1 MSLRALVVEKLHPPL
16 DVISE
21 HLFGRAVTRA
31 PFFAAC
37 WILLLLG
44 PGAAIGAGTFYVDN
58 SSASCS
64 SSGPG
69 TEALPYCTIS
79 AAVAAQHGPGTTIL
93 VKPGTYRE
101 MVTINFSGAVG
112 NPFVIKALGG
122 PVIVDGTDDY
132 SSTSK
137 WTRYTGNI
145 YLAST
150 VSTAPSQVFVDGT
163 RLSASTASPAFLAA
177 NSFVWVSGQGLYVN
191 IGGPNPGT
199 RTTLVGKRAS
209 AFYITSRT
217 YVTIDGFTVTHCDD
231 KAIRLG
237 SSSNFVTIRNNTCTW
252 NYRYG
257 IYVAGCSNVL
267 IEKNSVSDNADHG
280 IMVTTSSTTGS
291 RNCVIQDNESF
302 RNAHQTIRRAVGIL
316 IYGSPANVIQR
327 NRLHDNQDSGVQIE
341 TGSDS
346 CVSIQNRSW
355 NNGDHGFDQL
365 YASAVSHIGDVSYG
379 NFKDGFSIEGIA
391 PNAKVY
397 NCIAVDNGVATNEF
411 NLWVNDSSAA
421 GFAGDYNI
429 FWNPTS
435 RPPVK
440 FFNTQYATL
449 SAYTAAT
456 GQDAHSTQADPRFVN
471 APSGDFHVMG
481 GSPAIDAA
489 NSGVANWPATDAE
502 GTPRSDDP
510 STPNTGAGPVPYA
523 DRGALEFFVNIPPQ
537 AALTATPSAGVAP
550 LAVTLDASGSSDL
563 DGTIASYQFDFGDG
577 SVAGPQPQATAAHTY
592 AIGSWDA
599 TVTVTDNGGAT
610 ASASVHVS
618 SSASLEPNGTIDSPT
633 GNVTIYAGQGV
644 NLTGTA
650 SDPDGNLPLSF
661 LWNLGGGAANQTV
674 EDPGPVIFNTP
685 GSYSLS
691 FIVTDATGVSDQ
703 TPDVRTVTVQPAP
716 TGQAPDEVHWTFI
729 GQTSV
734 TFDWRG
740 FDTTIRYGLTSS
752 YGQTAAGVTPSP
764 IPFSSPGP
772 FWEAKL
778 TGLQENT
785 TYHYSIGSGADHTFH
800 TPPPRGTSDFTV
812 FVEGDIGASIQY
824 PRMAVIQSQ
833 IAAEHPAFVFPVG
846 DLSYANEFSQA
857 SVDAHFNDVMV
868 WSQDAAYMV
877 AWGNHEW
884 ESATDDLRNY
894 KGRIDLPNPQ
904 TSPGSPTISCCGE
917 DWYWFDYGNVRFIAY
932 PEPFTTGTWSSW
944 NTAAGALMDQAQSD
958 PAIKFIVTF
967 GHRPAYS
974 SGIHPGDAT
983 LKGYLDALGAAHT
996 KYVLNLNG
1004 HSHDYERSYPQNGV
1018 VHITSGG
1025 GGAHLEE
1032 SGDSTCLW
1040 PGGCPPPSWSAYRA
1054 MHHGVLRMHVS
1065 STRILLEFIC
1075 GPPGGA
1081 ANGNLNDV
1089 TCTQGS
1095 VMDSYVIGDLRPV
1108 VTAPASA
1115 SVPENSQLTVN
1126 VTASDP
1132 DGEAI
1137 TSLTASGLPSGAAFA
1152 AGSGNTTGALTW
1164 TPGYSE
1170 AGSYTVTFTAS
1181 NVLSGSTNTAIT
1193 VSNVDRAPVMTSPAT
1208 VSVDE
1213 NQPLTVNVS
1222 ASDLDGDA
1230 ISSLTASGL
1239 PSGAAFAAG
1248 SGNTTGTLTWTPG
1261 YSQAG
1266 SYTVTF
1272 AANNALSGSSS
1283 TVITVN
1289 NVDRAPYVTAPP
1301 TAGVAVGNSL
1311 TLNITA
1317 GDLDGDTI
1325 GSLTAS
1331 GVPSGATFAAG
1342 PGNTTGTLTWAPAD
1356 SDIGDHAVTFTA
1368 TNGLTASATTTITVH
1383 GMNHPPVVTAPAT
1396 LTEETLTPFTLNVT
1410 ASDADGEAI
1419 ASLTASPL
1427 PGDATFTAG
1436 AGNASGTMS
1445 WTPKS
1450 SDVGTYDV
1458 TFTAT
1463 NSLTASA
1470 TTSITIVPRRA
1481 PTVTSPATATVAENS
1496 ALTVGV
1502 TASDPNGDAITSLTA
1517 SGLPAGATFAAGSGN
1532 TSGTM
1537 SWTPSYTQAG
1547 TYNVTFTA
1555 TSTVSGSSTTA
1566 ITVTNVDRAPVVTAP
1581 ATATGRAGTTITVN
1595 VGASDPD
1602 SDAITSLAAT
1612 GPAGSSFTPGP
1623 GYTTGTFA
1631 WTPTASDVGT
1641 SIVTFTA
1648 ANAMS
1653 GTAATTITVQPAN
1666 QSPTARLLATP
1677 SSGNEP
1683 LQVTLDASGSSD
1695 PDGSIASY
1703 RFDCGDGTIIGPQ
1716 AGAVIGHTFL
1726 VGNWTATV
1734 TVTDNGG
1741 VTGSASTPIAVALS
1755 PNLAKN
1761 PSFEANTNNW
1771 VAQANCI
1778 LSRVAGGYDGSY
1790 AAQLAATGGSKTSF
1804 GINDHPD
1811 CVPAVSAGGITYR
1824 FSAWVRSAS
1833 NAGLAKIRV
1842 GEYKVSTGSLIKE
1855 VITPGVTLS
1864 PTWQLV
1870 TLDYVTVGGPTTT
1883 TLDFWIKDYPLVAGE
1898 TFQVD
1903 NVSVRNVP
1911 GSPPL
1916 AASLPEQP
1924 EAQADVSAP
1933 SLVPRLNPNPT
1944 RSEATLSFVT
1954 SRPGRLRVDIFD
1966 VAGRRVRELV
1976 NDAEVPAGAHQMRF
1990 DGRDK
1995 NGHRL
2000 GTGIYFYRIDARE
2013 GVRLGRFV
2021 MLR

>member
-1 MSLRALVVEKLHPPL
+1 MSRRALGVEKHLLL
-16 DVISE
+16 DVISV
-21 HLFGRAVTRA
+21 HPSGRIVRSLACLAV
-31 PFFAAC
+31 C
-37 WILLLLG
+37 WMLLLLG

-58 SSASCS
+58 TSASCS
-64 SSGPG
+64 NTGPG
-69 TEALPYCTIS
+69 TEAQPYCTIS
-79 AAVAAQHGPGTTIL
+79 AAIATRNGPGTTIL
-93 VKPGTYRE
+93 VKPGIYRE
-101 MVTINFSGAVG
+101 MATINFSGAAG

-122 PVIVDGTDDY
+122 PVIVDGSDDY
-132 SSTSK
+132 SGTSK
-137 WTRYTGNI
+137 WSSYTGNV
-145 YLAST
+145 YLASAVT
-150 VSTAPSQVFVDGT
+150 TAPSQVFVDGT
-163 RLSASTASPAFLAA
+163 RLSVSTASPAFLAT

-191 IGGPNPGT
+191 IGGPNPGS

-209 AFYITSRT
+209 AFYITGRS
-217 YVTIDGFTVTHCDD
+217 YVTIDGFTTTHCDD

-237 SSSNFVTIRNNTCTW
+237 SSSNFVTIRNNTCTL

-257 IYVAGCSNVL
+257 IYVTGCNNVL

-280 IMVTTSSTTGS
+280 IVLTNSTSGGS
-291 RNCVIQDNESF
+291 RNCTIQDNESF
-302 RNAHQTIRRAVGIL
+302 RNAHQTIRRAVGIRV
-316 IYGSPANVIQR
+316 YGSPANVIQR

-341 TGSDS
+341 AGSDS

-365 YASAVSHIGDVSYG
+365 YASGVSHIGDVSYG

-397 NCIAVDNGVATNEF
+397 NCIAIDNGLTTNEF
-411 NLWVNDSSAA
+411 DLWVNDSSAA

-429 FWNPTS
+429 FWNSSS
-435 RPPVK
+435 RPAVK
-440 FFNTQYATL
+440 FINTQYATL
-449 SAYTAAT
+449 GAYTAAT
-456 GQDAHSTQADPRFVN
+456 GQDAHSTQADPRFVSP
-471 APSGDFHVMG
+471 PSGDFHLQA

-489 NSGVANWPATDAE
+489 NSGVPNWPATDAE
-502 GTPRSDDP
+502 GTARRDDP
-510 STPNTGAGPVPYA
+510 TIADTGAGPVPYA
-523 DRGALEFFVNIPPQ
+523 DRGALEFFSNIPPR
-537 AALTATPSAGVAP
+537 ATLTATPASGVAP

-563 DGTIASYQFDFGDG
+563 DGTIVSYQFDFGDG
-577 SVAGPQPQATAAHTY
+577 SGVGPQPQATAAHTY
-592 AIGSWDA
+592 ANGSWNA

-610 ASASVHVS
+610 ATASAHVG
-618 SSASLEPNGTIDSPT
+618 SSASLEPNGTIDSPN
-633 GNVTIYAGQGV
+633 GNVTIYAGQAV
-644 NLTGTA
+644 NLLGTA
-650 SDPDGNLPLSF
+650 SDPDGNLPLSL

-685 GSYSLS
+685 GSYTVS

-703 TPDVRTVTVQPAP
+703 TPDVRTITVQPAP

-740 FDTTIRYGLTSS
+740 YDSTIRYGLTPS
-752 YGQTAAGVTPSP
+752 YGQIATGATPAP

-772 FWEAKL
+772 FWEARL
-778 TGLQENT
+778 SGLQENT
-785 TYHYSIGSGADHTFH
+785 TYHYSIGSGLDHTFH
-800 TPPPRGTSDFTV
+800 TSPPRGTSDFTV
-812 FVEGDIGASIQY
+812 FVEGDIGASTQF
-824 PRMAVIQSQ
+824 PRMAVVQSQ
-833 IAAEHPAFVFPVG
+833 IAAGQPAFVVPVG
-846 DLSYANEFSQA
+846 DLTYGNEFGQA
-857 SVDAHFNDVMV
+857 SVDQHFNDVMV
-868 WSQDAAYMV
+868 WSQDAAYMP

-884 ESATDDLRNY
+884 DTANDDLRNV
-894 KGRIDLPNPQ
+894 KGRFELPNPQ
-904 TSPGSPTISCCGE
+904 TSPGSPSCCGE
-917 DWYWFDYGNVRFIAY
+917 DWYWFDYGNVRFIGY
-932 PEPFTTGTWSSW
+932 PEPYTMGTWSSW
-944 NTAAGALMDQAQSD
+944 NTVAGGLMDQAQSD
-958 PAIKFIVTF
+958 PAIRFIVTF

-974 SGIHPGDAT
+974 SGSHPGEPT
-983 LKGYLDALGAAHT
+983 LKGYLDALGAAHN

-1004 HSHDYERSYPQNGV
+1004 HSHDYERSYPQSGV
-1018 VHITSGG
+1018 VHVTVGT

-1040 PGGCPPPSWSAYRA
+1040 PGGCPRPSWSAFRA
-1054 MHHGVLRMHVS
+1054 MHHGSLRMS
-1065 STRILLEFIC
+1065 ITASRIRLDYIC
-1075 GPPGGA
+1075 GPAGGA

-1089 TCTQGS
+1089 TCTEGS
-1095 VMDSYVIGDLRPV
+1095 VLDSYLVGDLRPV
-1108 VTAPASA
+1108 VTAPATA
-1115 SVPENSQLTVN
+1115 SVSENSQLAMN

-1137 TSLTASGLPSGAAFA
+1137 TSLTASGVPAGATFA
-1152 AGSGNTTGALTW
+1152 AGPDNTAGTLTW
-1164 TPGYSE
+1164 TPSYSQ

-1181 NVLSGSTNTAIT
+1181 NVLSASANTVIT
-1193 VSNVDRAPVMTSPAT
+1193 VNNVDRAPVLTVPAT
-1208 VSVDE
+1208 ASVDE
-1213 NQPLTVNVS
+1213 NLALTENVA
-1222 ASDLDGDA
+1222 ASDPDGDP

-1239 PSGAAFAAG
+1239 PAGAAFAAG

-1272 AANNALSGSSS
+1272 TASNALSGSAN

-1289 NVDRAPYVTAPP
+1289 NVDRAPVVTAPP
-1301 TAGVAVGNSL
+1301 TAAAVVGK
-1311 TLNITA
+1311 TFKLNITA
-1317 GDLDGDTI
+1317 VDPDGEAI

-1342 PGNTTGTLTWAPAD
+1342 PGNTTGTLTWSPTK
-1356 SDIGDHAVTFTA
+1356 SDVGEYDVTFTA
-1368 TNGLTASATTTITVH
+1368 TNNLTASATTAITVSEK
-1383 GMNHPPVVTAPAT
+1383 NHPPVVTAPGT
-1396 LTEETLTPFTLNVT
+1396 LTEPTLAPFTVNVT
-1410 ASDADGEAI
+1410 ASDPDGEAI
-1419 ASLTASPL
+1419 NSLTASGL
-1427 PGDATFTAG
+1427 PGGATFTVG
-1436 AGNASGTMS
+1436 PGNTSGTMS
-1445 WTPKS
+1445 WTPQS
-1450 SDVGTYDV
+1450 GVEGNYRV
-1458 TFTAT
+1458 TFTAA

-1470 TTSITIVPRRA
+1470 TTAIRIVTSGA
-1481 PTVTSPATATVAENS
+1481 PAVTSPATATVAENS
-1496 ALTVGV
+1496 LLTVNV
-1502 TASDPNGDAITSLTA
+1502 TASDPNGDPIASLAA
-1517 SGLPAGATFAAGSGN
+1517 SGLPPGATFTAGSGN

-1547 TYNVTFTA
+1547 TYNVTFIA
-1555 TSTVSGSSTTA
+1555 SNALSDTSTTE

-1581 ATATGRAGTTITVN
+1581 ATASGRALTAITVN

-1602 SDAITSLAAT
+1602 SEAITSLAAA
-1612 GPAGSSFTPGP
+1612 GPSGSSFTPGP
-1623 GYTTGTFA
+1623 GNTTGTFT
-1631 WTPTASDVGT
+1631 WTPAAGDTGT
-1641 SIVTFTA
+1641 FVVTFTA
-1648 ANAMS
+1648 ANALS
-1653 GTAATTITVQPAN
+1653 GTSATTITVQRTN
-1666 QSPTARLLATP
+1666 QLPTARLVATP

-1683 LQVTLDASGSSD
+1683 LQVTLDATGSSD

-1716 AGAVIGHTFL
+1716 AGAVTGHTFL

-1741 VTGSASTPIAVALS
+1741 GTGSASTPIAVAPA

-1761 PSFEANTNNW
+1761 PSFEVNTNGW
-1771 VAQANCI
+1771 VAQASCV

-1824 FSAWVRSAS
+1824 FSAWVRSES
-1833 NAGLAKIRV
+1833 NTGMAKIRV
-1842 GEYKVSTGSLIKE
+1842 GEYKVSTGSLLRE
-1855 VITPGVTLS
+1855 VITAGVRLS

-1883 TLDFWIKDYPLVAGE
+1883 TLDFWIKDYPVVVGE
-1898 TFQVD
+1898 TFLVD

-1916 AASLPEQP
+1916 AASLPQQP
-1924 EAQADVSAP
+1924 EPQANLSAP
-1933 SLVPRLNPNPT
+1933 SLEPRLNPNPI
-1944 RSEATLSFVT
+1944 RSEATLSFAT
-1954 SRPGRLRVDIFD
+1954 SRPGWLRVDIFD

-1976 NDAEVPAGAHQMRF
+1976 NYVDVPGGVHELRF
-1990 DGRDK
+1990 DGRDN

-2000 GTGIYFYRIDARE
+2000 GAGIYFYRIDARE